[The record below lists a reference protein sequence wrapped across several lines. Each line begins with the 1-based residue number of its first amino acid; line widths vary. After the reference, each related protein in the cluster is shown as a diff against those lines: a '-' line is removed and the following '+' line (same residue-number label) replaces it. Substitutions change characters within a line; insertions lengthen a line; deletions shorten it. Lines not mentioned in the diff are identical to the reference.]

1 MISNSSPIFKHHR
14 TMPADDAPPTEIDN
28 NDHYAVH
35 EYKKCMEHIK
45 QDNPNLATGA
55 IQKMALE
62 RCSAMIHEEQQHRG
76 RNNKKLFAEPAAD
89 LFRGMMS
96 KLRLGG
102 GNRGNNR
109 TRSDGVAGGQD
120 ELAGTIGSST
130 EEPNEEFVAKRGR
143 SIAARKSVALSSEE
157 GSATAHALA
166 QLSGDINSEDDDEES
181 LSHSLQNIEKQQ
193 FSPEI
198 RRRRQSKRLSKRVSE
213 ISCLSLSDVEED
225 EETKLSKKRGGTL
238 GLSSSSKGEEKRQAS
253 LKKEE
258 SVTKLLPDEIK
269 VLLNDFGAVAA
280 NKNYTENRT
289 TTANAAHAPSQ
300 SDGQQQEGGVRN
312 KVQNDDAR
320 SSNNSSYS
328 KLSMLSVDSDAFGGD
343 FSAWAS
349 ARRLSNCS
357 NST

>member
-1 MISNSSPIFKHHR
+1 
-14 TMPADDAPPTEIDN
+14 
-28 NDHYAVH
+28 
-35 EYKKCMEHIK
+35 MEDIK

-62 RCSAMIHEEQQHRG
+62 RCGAMIHEEQQHRG

-198 RRRRQSKRLSKRVSE
+198 RRRSRRSLGDSKRLSKRVSE
-213 ISCLSLSDVEED
+213 ISLSLSDVEED
-225 EETKLSKKRGGTL
+225 EETKPSNKGGGTL

-280 NKNYTENRT
+280 EKNNIENRT
-289 TTANAAHAPSQ
+289 TTANAAHAPSL
-300 SDGQQQEGGVRN
+300 SAGQQQEGGVRN

>member
-1 MISNSSPIFKHHR
+1 
-14 TMPADDAPPTEIDN
+14 MPADDTPPTEIDN

-35 EYKKCMEHIK
+35 EYKKCMEDIK

-55 IQKMALE
+55 IHKMALE
-62 RCSAMIHEEQQHRG
+62 RCGAMIHEEEQHRG

-102 GNRGNNR
+102 NRGNNR
-109 TRSDGVAGGQD
+109 TRSGSLGGGQD

-143 SIAARKSVALSSEE
+143 SIAARKSVASISSEE
-157 GSATAHALA
+157 RSAAANALA
-166 QLSGDINSEDDDEES
+166 QLSGDISDSEDEDDES

-198 RRRRQSKRLSKRVSE
+198 RRRSRRSLVDSKRCSKRVSE
-213 ISCLSLSDVEED
+213 ISLSSSDVEED
-225 EETKLSKKRGGTL
+225 EETKPSNKGVGTL
-238 GLSSSSKGEEKRQAS
+238 GLSSLSKGEEKRQVS

-258 SVTKLLPDEIK
+258 SVTKLLPDEIQL
-269 VLLNDFGAVAA
+269 LLNDFGAVAA
-280 NKNYTENRT
+280 DKNNTENST
-289 TTANAAHAPSQ
+289 TTANAAQAPSL
-300 SDGQQQEGGVRN
+300 SAGQQQGGKVQK
-312 KVQNDDAR
+312 KVQNDAR

-328 KLSMLSVDSDAFGGD
+328 KLSMLSVDSDTFGGD

-357 NST
+357 SST